1 MNQKMEYLR
10 NGVRYCLLLILLVLA
25 FATGAHAA
33 QDDYYYPNYDASA
46 NGCVDLMNY
55 VKRVTVTVN
64 GVDYT
69 LNQLDQMRQ
78 QGTPLTMQV
87 GDTIS
92 FNVLFGLQGRA
103 YDPND
108 ATLVDESNSTYVTYT
123 HDTTML
129 DGTTVAAG
137 SQAILDDSSLM
148 KENTTKGNS
157 YLRMDIG
164 WLLDACPGNYNIE
177 YTDGNVSFYQGGE
190 DNRYLYV
197 YFPPGFGNDT
207 YAENGYFTITTT
219 HSRTMDSITIPVP
232 NCFFGSRT
240 SWIVY
245 IMVKE
250 HVENSYSGNIS
261 SYGRITV
268 KKKWITDDS
277 NHGPARIVLT
287 YTQDGQQRS
296 ATRTITGD
304 GTAYFDIRQG
314 MTNCNI
320 SEDMTG
326 LDGYVSTM
334 ATSDDGKT
342 FTFTNAKR
350 QKLIVSKKS
359 ATGSD
364 ELPGAKLVVYS
375 VGSDGTQSEIDSW
388 KTEST
393 PHEMQL
399 SPGNYLLRETYAP
412 AGYAMTSDITF
423 TINSDFTVA
432 VTSKSGK
439 LDGQTLTV
447 IDQPLEVK
455 LSKVDPNGNSLAGA
469 SMTLTDKNTA
479 KLVHSWVSGTEP
491 EKLVMTGNTGEV
503 LVAGHTY
510 IMHEESAPEGYAQA
524 ADVEFYF
531 NGDGTIPNCGYHL
544 VKMVDQPSATPTPS
558 NPSEN
563 PD

>member
-190 DNRYLYV
+190 NNRYLYV
-197 YFPPGFGNDT
+197 YFPHGIGNDT

-219 HSRTMDSITIPVP
+219 LSRTMDSITIPVP
-232 NCFFGSRT
+232 NCFLVLVPAGSCTLWSRN
-240 SWIVY
+240 
-245 IMVKE
+245 M
-250 HVENSYSGNIS
+250 
-261 SYGRITV
+261 
-268 KKKWITDDS
+268 
-277 NHGPARIVLT
+277 
-287 YTQDGQQRS
+287 
-296 ATRTITGD
+296 
-304 GTAYFDIRQG
+304 
-314 MTNCNI
+314 
-320 SEDMTG
+320 
-326 LDGYVSTM
+326 
-334 ATSDDGKT
+334 
-342 FTFTNAKR
+342 
-350 QKLIVSKKS
+350 
-359 ATGSD
+359 
-364 ELPGAKLVVYS
+364 
-375 VGSDGTQSEIDSW
+375 W
-388 KTEST
+388 KTVT
-393 PHEMQL
+393 PAI
-399 SPGNYLLRETYAP
+399 SA
-412 AGYAMTSDITF
+412 AMAASR
-423 TINSDFTVA
+423 SR
-432 VTSKSGK
+432 KSG
-439 LDGQTLTV
+439 L
-447 IDQPLEVK
+447 P
-455 LSKVDPNGNSLAGA
+455 
-469 SMTLTDKNTA
+469 MTATTA
-479 KLVHSWVSGTEP
+479 RP
-491 EKLVMTGNTGEV
+491 EL
-503 LVAGHTY
+503 
-510 IMHEESAPEGYAQA
+510 
-524 ADVEFYF
+524 
-531 NGDGTIPNCGYHL
+531 C
-544 VKMVDQPSATPTPS
+544 
-558 NPSEN
+558 
-563 PD
+563 

>member
-46 NGCVDLMNY
+46 NGCVDLMSY

-190 DNRYLYV
+190 NNRYLYV
-197 YFPPGFGNDT
+197 YFPHGIGNDT

-219 HSRTMDSITIPVP
+219 LSRTMDSITIPVP
-232 NCFFGSRT
+232 NCFLVLVPAGSCTLWSRNM
-240 SWIVY
+240 W
-245 IMVKE
+245 K
-250 HVENSYSGNIS
+250 
-261 SYGRITV
+261 TV
-268 KKKWITDDS
+268 T
-277 NHGPARIVLT
+277 P
-287 YTQDGQQRS
+287 
-296 ATRTITGD
+296 
-304 GTAYFDIRQG
+304 
-314 MTNCNI
+314 
-320 SEDMTG
+320 
-326 LDGYVSTM
+326 
-334 ATSDDGKT
+334 ATS
-342 FTFTNAKR
+342 A
-350 QKLIVSKKS
+350 
-359 ATGSD
+359 
-364 ELPGAKLVVYS
+364 
-375 VGSDGTQSEIDSW
+375 
-388 KTEST
+388 
-393 PHEMQL
+393 
-399 SPGNYLLRETYAP
+399 
-412 AGYAMTSDITF
+412 AMAASR
-423 TINSDFTVA
+423 SR
-432 VTSKSGK
+432 
-439 LDGQTLTV
+439 
-447 IDQPLEVK
+447 
-455 LSKVDPNGNSLAGA
+455 KVD
-469 SMTLTDKNTA
+469 
-479 KLVHSWVSGTEP
+479 
-491 EKLVMTGNTGEV
+491 
-503 LVAGHTY
+503 Y
-510 IMHEESAPEGYAQA
+510 R
-524 ADVEFYF
+524 
-531 NGDGTIPNCGYHL
+531 
-544 VKMVDQPSATPTPS
+544 
-558 NPSEN
+558 
-563 PD
+563 

>member
-190 DNRYLYV
+190 NNRYLYV
-197 YFPPGFGNDT
+197 YFPHGIGNDT

-219 HSRTMDSITIPVP
+219 LSRTMDSITIPVP
-232 NCFFGSRT
+232 NCFF
-240 SWIVY
+240 WF
-245 IMVKE
+245 
-250 HVENSYSGNIS
+250 SYQLDRVR
-261 SYGRITV
+261 YG
-268 KKKWITDDS
+268 
-277 NHGPARIVLT
+277 
-287 YTQDGQQRS
+287 Q
-296 ATRTITGD
+296 
-304 GTAYFDIRQG
+304 GT
-314 MTNCNI
+314 C
-320 SEDMTG
+320 
-326 LDGYVSTM
+326 
-334 ATSDDGKT
+334 GK
-342 FTFTNAKR
+342 
-350 QKLIVSKKS
+350 Q
-359 ATGSD
+359 
-364 ELPGAKLVVYS
+364 
-375 VGSDGTQSEIDSW
+375 
-388 KTEST
+388 
-393 PHEMQL
+393 
-399 SPGNYLLRETYAP
+399 LLRQYQQLWP
-412 AGYAMTSDITF
+412 HH
-423 TINSDFTVA
+423 
-432 VTSKSGK
+432 
-439 LDGQTLTV
+439 GQ
-447 IDQPLEVK
+447 E
-455 LSKVDPNGNSLAGA
+455 KVD
-469 SMTLTDKNTA
+469 
-479 KLVHSWVSGTEP
+479 
-491 EKLVMTGNTGEV
+491 
-503 LVAGHTY
+503 Y
-510 IMHEESAPEGYAQA
+510 R
-524 ADVEFYF
+524 
-531 NGDGTIPNCGYHL
+531 
-544 VKMVDQPSATPTPS
+544 
-558 NPSEN
+558 
-563 PD
+563 

>member
-1 MNQKMEYLR
+1 MNQKMGYLR

-33 QDDYYYPNYDASA
+33 QDDYYYPNYDASV

-190 DNRYLYV
+190 NNRYLYV
-197 YFPPGFGNDT
+197 YFPHGIGNDT

-219 HSRTMDSITIPVP
+219 LSRTMDSITIPVP

-245 IMVKE
+245 VMVKE

-334 ATSDDGKT
+334 TTSDDGKT
-342 FTFTNAKR
+342 VTFTNA
-350 QKLIVSKKS
+350 
-359 ATGSD
+359 
-364 ELPGAKLVVYS
+364 
-375 VGSDGTQSEIDSW
+375 
-388 KTEST
+388 
-393 PHEMQL
+393 
-399 SPGNYLLRETYAP
+399 
-412 AGYAMTSDITF
+412 
-423 TINSDFTVA
+423 
-432 VTSKSGK
+432 
-439 LDGQTLTV
+439 
-447 IDQPLEVK
+447 
-455 LSKVDPNGNSLAGA
+455 
-469 SMTLTDKNTA
+469 
-479 KLVHSWVSGTEP
+479 
-491 EKLVMTGNTGEV
+491 
-503 LVAGHTY
+503 
-510 IMHEESAPEGYAQA
+510 
-524 ADVEFYF
+524 
-531 NGDGTIPNCGYHL
+531 
-544 VKMVDQPSATPTPS
+544 
-558 NPSEN
+558 
-563 PD
+563 